1 MIPSRKLLLATAA
14 LIPLAAVAWLLPAV
28 SAWWQPAAVLL
39 VGVGLVDGFLASR
52 TPVPAV
58 ERQVPASLALGQ
70 PAEVRLTITL
80 QESAAAVEVRVYD
93 HYPEL
98 AEVRNM
104 PSGGL
109 LSPEQPLT
117 LSYAIRPKRRGL
129 LEFPQCDLRLQSPLG
144 LWWRQLTVNES
155 TYVRCYPNFSTISQL
170 LEFEATSNTATS
182 GLRLS
187 RRRGEGIEFDQLR
200 DYRVGDPMRSIDW
213 KATARVQ
220 RLISREY
227 QDERDQQV
235 LILLDTGRRML
246 ARDGEWSHFDH
257 ALNAALLLTYVALRQ
272 GDAVGIVT
280 IGDGRPWLPPRKGAD
295 AVNSVLNHIYDIE
308 PKPVEIDFSEAAQR
322 VATLQKR
329 RALVVLLS
337 NVRDA
342 DADDLQQA
350 IGLLQRRHLVMLA
363 SLREAILDQTVEA
376 PVADFDDALQYAA
389 TERYLEARRSTQQ
402 IVASNGVSVD
412 DCLPAQLAATVANRY
427 LSIKRAGRL

>member
-1 MIPSRKLLLATAA
+1 
-14 LIPLAAVAWLLPAV
+14 
-28 SAWWQPAAVLL
+28 
-39 VGVGLVDGFLASR
+39 
-52 TPVPAV
+52 
-58 ERQVPASLALGQ
+58 
-70 PAEVRLTITL
+70 
-80 QESAAAVEVRVYD
+80 
-93 HYPEL
+93 
-98 AEVRNM
+98 M
-104 PSGGL
+104 PSDGPL
-109 LSPEQPLT
+109 TPEQPLT
-117 LSYAIRPKRRGL
+117 VSYAIRPKRRGL
-129 LEFPQCDLRLQSPLG
+129 LEFPQCDLRLRSPLG
-144 LWWRQLTVNES
+144 LWWRQVTVNES
-155 TYVRCYPNFSTISQL
+155 THVRCYPNFSTISQL
-170 LEFEATSNTATS
+170 LEFEATSSTATT
-182 GLRLS
+182 GLRIS

-246 ARDGEWSHFDH
+246 ARDGELSHFDH

-280 IGDGRPWLPPRKGAD
+280 IGDKRPWLPPRKGAD

-308 PKPVEIDFSEAAQR
+308 PKPIEIDFSEAAQR
-322 VATLQKR
+322 VSTLQKR

-350 IGLLQRRHLVMLA
+350 MSLLQRRHLVMLA
-363 SLREAILDQTVEA
+363 SLREAVLDQTLED
-376 PVADFDDALQYAA
+376 PVSDFDDALQYAA
-389 TERYLEARRSTQQ
+389 TERYLDARRSTQQ
-402 IVASNGVSVD
+402 VVAANGVSVD